1 MAKAKTTTETNDK
14 EEILE
19 VTRTQIEKQFGKGAL
34 MKLGE
39 GAQDL
44 NIKVIPSGCIL

>member
-44 NIKVIPSGCIL
+44 NIKVIP